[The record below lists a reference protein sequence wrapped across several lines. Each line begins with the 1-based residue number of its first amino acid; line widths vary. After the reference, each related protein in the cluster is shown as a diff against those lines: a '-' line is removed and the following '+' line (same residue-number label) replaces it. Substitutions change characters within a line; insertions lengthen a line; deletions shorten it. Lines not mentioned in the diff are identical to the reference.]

1 MGAETIKVSP
11 SQLQTHSLTAKTGAS
26 NTKSL
31 SNDMGTAISELVTS
45 MNTVP
50 VLGNASAALET
61 FSTGLMATL
70 ECFALGMSVVDQG
83 LVIAARD
90 FKGLDVSLASSF
102 EKLEGQLGYYTGFG
116 TTFTMPTLTPVQLQ
130 VKGLSVSFT
139 TPHHSSFWG
148 SVGNFFSNH
157 WKEIAAGA
165 LIVGGLILT
174 PVTAGG
180 SDALADTAAAG
191 LLADAT
197 VATGTELVGGLE
209 LSGGAQAVRS
219 AYALA
224 A

>member
-1 MGAETIKVSP
+1 MGTVKVSP
-11 SQLQTHSLTAKTGAS
+11 SQLHTQSLTAKNGAT
-26 NTKSL
+26 NTKNL

-50 VLGNASAALET
+50 ELGKASAALET
-61 FSTGLMATL
+61 FSTGLIATL
-70 ECFALGMSVVDQG
+70 ECFALGMSVIDQG

-116 TTFTMPTLTPVQLQ
+116 TTFIMPTLTAVPQRVN
-130 VKGLSVSFT
+130 GLTVSLP

-165 LIVGGLILT
+165 LIVGGLLLT
-174 PVTAGG
+174 PVTLGG

-191 LLADAT
+191 LLADAAVT
-197 VATGTELVGGLE
+197 SAGDIALT
-209 LSGGAQAVRS
+209 GGATAVRS
-219 AYALA
+219 SFALA